1 MIDKQ
6 ISISSCFDYEIPIE
20 RQIPLIARAGFSHIS
35 LGQNQSHFNY
45 QSLENRRKILKLIK
59 EYSLQID
66 TIHGPQ
72 ADKTSAA
79 ELTTLAESAA
89 ELQSPVVVLHG
100 GPFEFGAEELERRIK
115 DLERLCEEIDIISQH
130 TGVKFALE
138 NVLPGPSTELM
149 RRTLLETNS
158 PNIGFCY
165 DSSHDQIG
173 GPNPFEL
180 LKELKDKLI
189 AVHLSDR
196 IKEFVDHVIPGE
208 GFIDWNGLCTILKDS
223 RILFPLLLEVM
234 ITNSSEKDSTMFLNL
249 AFKRGSALYD
259 QIYL

>member
-1 MIDKQ
+1 MKKN
-6 ISISSCFDYEIPIE
+6 ISISTCFEYSIPIE
-20 RQIPLIARAGFSHIS
+20 EQIPLISEAGFSHIS
-35 LGQNQSHFNY
+35 LGQNRSHFDY
-45 QSLENRRKILKLIK
+45 QSLESRRKIVKLMK
-59 EYSLQID
+59 EYSLQVD

-79 ELTTLAESAA
+79 ELRTLAESAD
-89 ELQSPVVVLHG
+89 ELQAPVVVLHG
-100 GPFEFGAEELERRIK
+100 GPFEFGAEELKRRIK

-138 NVLPGPSTELM
+138 NVLPGPSTELV

-208 GFIDWNGLCTILKDS
+208 GFIDWNGLCTILKDL
-223 RILFPLLLEVM
+223 RIHFPLLLEVM
-234 ITNSSEKDSTMFLNL
+234 ITNSSEKDPAMFLNL